1 MFGYVQPLRPEL
13 RVRDMALYRAFYCG
27 QCKAVSRRYGAIA
40 RGFLSYDT
48 ALLGLLS
55 AALSVRDAGVRNE
68 RCIASPIKK
77 KPVARPCA
85 ATEFAA
91 DANVILAYNKLR
103 DDWRDERSKK
113 AAAGRVFLS
122 RAYRRARRARPD
134 MAGAV
139 ETLMEELAVLE
150 RAGCPRM
157 DEAADVFA
165 RMMQAVFAE
174 LGAESGDARAL
185 SWMAYNLGKWVYLT
199 DAFDDLEKDVARDG
213 YNVIWLQYGR
223 EGDAAACRRGM
234 REAVGFNL
242 KTSLSQCAAAY
253 ELLHVRRHKEL
264 LDNIIYLGL
273 MDRTERVLKGE
284 SKQADGSI

>member
-13 RVRDMALYRAFYCG
+13 RVRDMTLYKAFYCG
-27 QCKAVSRRYGAIA
+27 QCKALSRRYGTIA

-55 AALSVRDAGVRNE
+55 AALSARDAEVRNE
-68 RCIASPIKK
+68 RCIVSPVKK
-77 KPVARPCA
+77 KPVARPSA
-85 ATEFAA
+85 ALEFAA

-122 RAYRRARRARPD
+122 RAYRRARRARPK
-134 MAGAV
+134 MGRAV
-139 ETLMEELAVLE
+139 ETLVDELAMLE
-150 RAGCPRM
+150 GAGCPRM

-165 RMMQAVFAE
+165 RLMQVLFAE
-174 LGAESGDARAL
+174 LGAEEGDKRAL
-185 SWMAYNLGKWVYLT
+185 SWMAYNLGKWVYLA
-199 DAFDDLEKDVARDG
+199 DAFDDLEKDVARG
-213 YNVIWLQYGR
+213 CYNVIWLQYGKK
-223 EGDAAACRRGM
+223 GDAADCRREM

-253 ELLHVRRHKEL
+253 ELLRLKRYKEL
-264 LDNIIYLGL
+264 LDNIVYLGL

-284 SKQADGSI
+284 SKQADESV